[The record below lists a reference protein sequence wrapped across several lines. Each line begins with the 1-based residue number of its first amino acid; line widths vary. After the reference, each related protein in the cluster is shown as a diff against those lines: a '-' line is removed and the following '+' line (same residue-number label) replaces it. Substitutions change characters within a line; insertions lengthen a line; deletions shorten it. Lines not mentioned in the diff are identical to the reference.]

1 MEAKKVNKFG
11 RSFSQGVALNQD
23 LTCLIVDTIS
33 IKEGGRSSHGLYSLY
48 FCEVIETVLCVEEDS
63 KIRVT
68 TIL

>member
-33 IKEGGRSSHGLYSLY
+33 IKEGGDRATGYIPCTFAKLSKQYCVSRK
-48 FCEVIETVLCVEEDS
+48 TVKSV
-63 KIRVT
+63 
-68 TIL
+68 